1 MFIPRS
7 FSYKSFHS
15 FVSLIFHIY
24 EDITKLTTC
33 CSLYK
38 SFMVN
43 SACWVIFQIHD
54 FCQLTIFNINFFIQF
69 FQEQYQNVKQF
80 ESISGLTL
88 FRA

>member
-1 MFIPRS
+1 MFIPQS

-24 EDITKLTTC
+24 DNLTKLTTC
-33 CSLYK
+33 FSLYK

-69 FQEQYQNVKQF
+69 FQEQYQNVKLF
-80 ESISGLTL
+80 GSRSGLT
-88 FRA
+88 FCQA